1 MMSSNSSSEY
11 HEMRLE
17 KTHPSGAEEW
27 DCPTCG
33 RRFLIQW
40 PPHYRKIVLESGDEY
55 ALHSATKGGLR
66 MGRPQ
71 ISQDGD
77 AEDEPILS
85 DELRAALDEALEN
98 IHFDD

>member
-1 MMSSNSSSEY
+1 MSSDSSSEY

-27 DCPTCG
+27 GCPTCG

-40 PPHYRKIVLESGDEY
+40 PPQYRKIVLESGDEY
-55 ALHSATKGGLR
+55 ALHSASKGGLQ
-66 MGRPQ
+66 MSPPQ